1 MNNKEEIL
9 NELKSLAPTL
19 AGLAKQNC
27 FKIPNGYF
35 SQEIPKVSAVSNII
49 DGETQKA
56 KSDFGYMDLMSEIL
70 VDNFVHLKDVPVFKV
85 PNNYFQNLTEDVVA
99 YKNSV
104 LAIDAVEGSVTL
116 DEAFQVNNY
125 AVPQNYFD
133 NLSQN
138 ILDKLKTESQ
148 SELNGELVSLLNE
161 SVYTIPQ
168 NYFDNLYQ
176 NILNKIKSPA
186 KISKIIS
193 LQKVRN
199 VLAIAATL
207 ALFVAGAWFLNTDR
221 ADGLNI
227 NEQIAQLSVNDIEAY
242 ITTNA
247 YEFENELLTEDLIDE
262 DNNDLFWQMELDAEE
277 LDYYLQN
284 VDEYNLNI

>member
-1 MNNKEEIL
+1 VNNKKEIL

-19 AGLAKQNC
+19 ASLGKQNC
-27 FKIPNGYF
+27 FKIPKGYF
-35 SQEIPKVSAVSNII
+35 SQEIPKVSAVSNIM
-49 DGETQKA
+49 DGASKKA
-56 KSDFGYMDLMSEIL
+56 QTDFGYMDLMSEIL
-70 VDNFVHLKDVPVFKV
+70 VDNFAHLKDVPVFKV
-85 PNNYFQNLTEDVVA
+85 PNNYFENLTEDVIA
-99 YKNSV
+99 YKNSI

-138 ILDKLKTESQ
+138 ILDKVKSDSQ

-161 SVYTIPQ
+161 PVYTVPQ
-168 NYFDNLYQ
+168 NYFDNLSQ
-176 NILNKIKSPA
+176 SILNKIKSPA
-186 KISKIIS
+186 KSGKIIS
-193 LQKVRN
+193 LQKARN

-207 ALFVAGAWFLNTDR
+207 ALFVAGAWFLNADR
-221 ADGLNI
+221 TGGLNI
-227 NEQIAQLSVNDIEAY
+227 NEQIAQLSANDIEAY
-242 ITTNA
+242 IATNA

-262 DNNDLFWQMELDAEE
+262 GNNDLFWQMDLDADE

-284 VDEYNLNI
+284 INEYNLNI